1 MSKNRLRARFSAAYT
16 APCQKFQPAIGE
28 NAAVHGR
35 PAGRISTTI
44 TAAGELTVDDD
55 GDGIPAGERGAVLER
70 FARGS
75 TARGPGTGLGLAIA
89 AAQAARHGG
98 NLALGDAPSGGL
110 RARVT
115 FPVAA
120 G

>member
-1 MSKNRLRARFSAAYT
+1 MLLDNLL
-16 APCQKFQPAIGE
+16 E
-28 NAAVHGR
+28 NAAIHGR
-35 PAGRISTTI
+35 PAGRIVTTI

-55 GDGIPAGERGAVLER
+55 GDGIPLAERTTVLER

-75 TARGPGTGLGLAIA
+75 TAHGPGTGLGLAIA
-89 AAQAARHGG
+89 AAQATRHGG
-98 NLALGDAPSGGL
+98 SLTLLDAPAGGL
-110 RARVT
+110 RARVV